1 MSESAVADTGP
12 ILHLTKIGQESLFSI
27 FGKIFISEQIKA
39 ELEEYNIFGN
49 ISVIMDNNLVVEI
62 VNRQEIDEEKKI
74 LSRFKIHQSDLSVA
88 VLARRI
94 LPEIVLIDELELRK
108 GLETQGYTVIGS
120 LGILFRAFKHGRL
133 TKSELRISI
142 DQLFNDDTIY
152 LSKSLRNHVYRMLDE
167 LIAETL

>member
-1 MSESAVADTGP
+1 MNESAVADTGP

-27 FGKIFISEQIKA
+27 FEKVFISEQIRA
-39 ELEEYNIFGN
+39 ELERYDIFN
-49 ISVIMDNNLVVEI
+49 KITAVMSDSIIIERVS
-62 VNRQEIDEEKKI
+62 RQEIDEQSKI

-88 VLARRI
+88 VLAQRI
-94 LPEIVLIDELELRK
+94 LPDVVLIDELELRK
-108 GLETQGYTVIGS
+108 GLEIQGYTVVGS

-152 LSKSLRNHVYRMLDE
+152 LSRSLRNHVYKMIDVLVS
-167 LIAETL
+167 